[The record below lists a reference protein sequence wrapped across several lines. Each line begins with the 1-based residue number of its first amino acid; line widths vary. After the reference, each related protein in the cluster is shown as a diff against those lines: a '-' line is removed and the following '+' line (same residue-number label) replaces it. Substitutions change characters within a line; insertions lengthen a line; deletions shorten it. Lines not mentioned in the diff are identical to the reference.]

1 MMYQMNDKRDYI
13 MKNIEEKYNYLQN
26 LGYKVIAIY
35 LQGSQNYGLDVYDDD
50 YKSDIDAKAIVI
62 PKLED
67 IILNKK
73 PVSTTIVMDNNE
85 HIDVKDIRVMK
96 DMFIKQNLSYL
107 ELLYTDYYKYDSE
120 FEEELEELKS
130 IRNLVSDINRNQL
143 FRCIKGMSMEKLKAL
158 EHPYPN
164 LLDKIEK
171 FGYDPKQLHHI
182 LRLNEF
188 ITRYVLGESLESCY
202 KTYNPIKLIEVKKG
216 CYSLNKARQLAVE
229 YDADTKNICDNC
241 ITDNEIVNYETI
253 EKLNNII
260 TKILKKSFKEELRKE

>member
-1 MMYQMNDKRDYI
+1 MNDKSDYI

-120 FEEELEELKS
+120 FEE
-130 IRNLVSDINRNQL
+130 
-143 FRCIKGMSMEKLKAL
+143 
-158 EHPYPN
+158 
-164 LLDKIEK
+164 
-171 FGYDPKQLHHI
+171 
-182 LRLNEF
+182 
-188 ITRYVLGESLESCY
+188 
-202 KTYNPIKLIEVKKG
+202 
-216 CYSLNKARQLAVE
+216 
-229 YDADTKNICDNC
+229 
-241 ITDNEIVNYETI
+241 
-253 EKLNNII
+253 
-260 TKILKKSFKEELRKE
+260 

>member
-1 MMYQMNDKRDYI
+1 MNDKRDYI

-35 LQGSQNYGLDVYDDD
+35 LQGSQNYGLDVYNDD

-188 ITRYVLGESLESCY
+188 ITRYVLGESFECCY

-229 YDADTKNICDNC
+229 YDADTKYICDNF

>member
-1 MMYQMNDKRDYI
+1 MNNKRDYI

-130 IRNLVSDINRNQL
+130 IRDLVSDINRNQL

-216 CYSLNKARQLAVE
+216 CYSLDKARQLAVK
-229 YDADTKNICDNC
+229 YDSDTKNICDNC